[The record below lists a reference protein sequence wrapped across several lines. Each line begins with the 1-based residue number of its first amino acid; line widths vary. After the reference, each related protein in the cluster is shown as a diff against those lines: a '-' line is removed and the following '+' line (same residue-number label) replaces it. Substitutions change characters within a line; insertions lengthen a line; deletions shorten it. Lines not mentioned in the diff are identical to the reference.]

1 MPAIELTKA
10 FKGTQTGNV
19 IFWLTIMLGQP
30 MIVLLYARDYHQGM
44 YGPWTAADTQTV
56 ANILLGFTT
65 TWQQAIGVMTLP
77 SMSLFDK
84 FGLPPPPV
92 TASPRASKSSGSS
105 NKSHVKSGIKSRFGE
120 LKTVGLSA
128 IVRAHTG
135 HFCSAS
141 ALSK

>member
-65 TWQQAIGVMTLP
+65 TWQQAIGGTYAVGGSTNSGNRAQDGVHAPLAHE
-77 SMSLFDK
+77 K
-84 FGLPPPPV
+84 RV
-92 TASPRASKSSGSS
+92 TS
-105 NKSHVKSGIKSRFGE
+105 
-120 LKTVGLSA
+120 
-128 IVRAHTG
+128 
-135 HFCSAS
+135 
-141 ALSK
+141 